1 MKSNTIQKIIR
12 HNQVEYIPG
21 GKDGLTT
28 ENMLLVIN
36 TVKKNKYSIISINI
50 ISIL

>member
-1 MKSNTIQKIIR
+1 MKSNSIQEIIH

-28 ENMLLVIN
+28 E
-36 TVKKNKYSIISINI
+36 INI
-50 ISIL
+50 VLS